1 MKYAST
7 RNPEIQVTFKEA
19 VFRGLAPDG
28 GLYHPVSVPDLRG
41 LIESFSGS
49 HSIAGIGAKLTAA
62 FFGPEISEEAAEGIC
77 RRAFTFEPAL
87 VSLPGAGNIGI
98 LELFHGP
105 SCAFKD
111 FGASFLAA
119 VMEEFLKQEA
129 SRAVILTATS
139 GDTGSAVARAFHK
152 RANIN
157 VVILYPSGRVSPLQE
172 KQLTT
177 LGDNISA
184 LEVKGS
190 FDDCQRMV
198 KEAFLDRDLNER
210 LRLTSAN
217 SINLGRLIPQAFYY
231 VYGWTRLSAADR
243 KAGPVFCVPSG
254 NFGNLTAGVLAWQ
267 WGLPARRFIAATN
280 INKVVPEYLT
290 GGAYSPRP
298 SVQTLSN
305 AMDVG
310 DPSNFERLQA
320 IFEKSRDKMSKLIEG
335 VFITDRETRDTM
347 HSVYAET
354 GMFLDPHTA
363 LGVCAAKRYMA
374 SRQAKA
380 AGLDGAP
387 CISLSTAHPGKFI
400 EVVEEA
406 TGKKPPLPQSLA
418 RVLDLRKE
426 STVVESTG
434 AELKKFLYEKFADQ

>member
-1 MKYAST
+1 MKFAST
-7 RNPEIQVTFKEA
+7 RNPAEEVTFREA

-28 GLYHPVSVPDLRG
+28 GLYQPVSVPDFREILDG
-41 LIESFSGS
+41 FGAGDSTAAIGS
-49 HSIAGIGAKLTAA
+49 KLTAA
-62 FFGPEISEEAAEGIC
+62 FFGPEISGQAAQRIC
-77 RRAFTFEPAL
+77 RRAFTFEPVLAP
-87 VSLPGAGNIGI
+87 LPGAGNISI

-119 VMEEFLKQEA
+119 VMEEFLTQEA
-129 SRAVILTATS
+129 SKAIILTATS

-152 RANIN
+152 RANID
-157 VVILYPSGRVSPLQE
+157 VVILYPAGRVSPLQE

-177 LGDNISA
+177 LGDNITA
-184 LEVKGS
+184 LEVKGN

-198 KEAFLDRDLNER
+198 KEAFLDRDLNGR

-231 VYGWTRLSAADR
+231 VYAWTRLSAADR

-267 WGLPARRFIAATN
+267 WGLPARRFVAATN
-280 INKVVPEYLT
+280 INKIVPEYLEN
-290 GGAYSPRP
+290 GVYSPRP
-298 SVQTLSN
+298 SIHTLSN

-320 IFEKSRDKMSKLIEG
+320 VFGKSRDRMSDLIEG
-335 VFITDRETRDTM
+335 VFITDEETRAAIQ
-347 HSVYAET
+347 SVYAET

-374 SRQAKA
+374 SAEAKA
-380 AGLDGAP
+380 AGLGDSP
-387 CISLSTAHPGKFI
+387 CITLSTAHPGKFI

-418 RVLDLRKE
+418 CVLDLPKNA
-426 STVVESTG
+426 VPVGNTG
-434 AELKKFLYEKFADQ
+434 AELKKFLCEKFAG